1 VVVLGLGVE
10 RDAQAELDLP
20 AVHADLFDDQA

>member
-1 VVVLGLGVE
+1 VAVLRLRVE
-10 RDAQAELDLP
+10 RDPQAQLDLP